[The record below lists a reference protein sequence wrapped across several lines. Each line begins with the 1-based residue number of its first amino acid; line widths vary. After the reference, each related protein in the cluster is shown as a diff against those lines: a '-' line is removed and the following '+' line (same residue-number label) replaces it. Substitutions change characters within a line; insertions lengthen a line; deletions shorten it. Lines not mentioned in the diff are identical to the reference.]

1 MWTNKF
7 SGLYVIKMKKIIICI
22 AGESGTGK
30 TTMAEYI
37 EKSYN
42 IPMIYSYTDRLPRFR
57 DEMGHI
63 FITKEEYDELK
74 IEDMIAFTKFG
85 DARYCCLKKDV
96 KDVNTYVVDEN
107 GIKYLEAMYGN
118 EYDIFKVRLHR
129 PEEMRNVSTERI
141 NRDKGMFNNDIIY
154 DLNIYNNGNL
164 DEFYTKIRGA
174 LTYISTKVYLERIT
188 YYLERNTNEE

>member
-1 MWTNKF
+1 M
-7 SGLYVIKMKKIIICI
+7 IIMKKIIICI

-118 EYDIFKVRLHR
+118 EYEIFKVRLHR

-174 LTYISTKVYLERIT
+174 LTYISTKVYLER
-188 YYLERNTNEE
+188 NTNEE

>member
-1 MWTNKF
+1 MKN
-7 SGLYVIKMKKIIICI
+7 GLFGLVKMKKIIICI

-74 IEDMIAFTKFG
+74 IEDMIAYTKFG

-118 EYDIFKVRLHR
+118 EYEIFKVRLHR

-188 YYLERNTNEE
+188 FYLERNGNEE